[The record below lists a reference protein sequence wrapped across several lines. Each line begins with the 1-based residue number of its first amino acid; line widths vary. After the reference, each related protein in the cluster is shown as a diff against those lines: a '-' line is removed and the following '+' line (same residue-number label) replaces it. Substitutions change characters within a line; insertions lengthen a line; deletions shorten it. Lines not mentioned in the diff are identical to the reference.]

1 MIAMILAY
9 SAFCVGLRWTTLVL
23 VPMNMSACA
32 KMDTMFSWH
41 LMDHP
46 AMECQQSG
54 RIFMAGFLHHLPSI
68 LAFTAPI
75 PYRLRYFPIIFQFLL
90 IFTFSVF
97 HICFTEKALLW
108 EIVCWHL
115 CLVVLSKVLPNSR
128 ILHRSLFTGN
138 AVSDL
143 YLNNIL

>member
-9 SAFCVGLRWTTLVL
+9 PAFCVGLRWTTLVL

-46 AMECQQSG
+46 AMECQLSG

-68 LAFTAPI
+68 LVFTAPI
-75 PYRLRYFPIIFQFLL
+75 PYSYDRLFPP
-90 IFTFSVF
+90 
-97 HICFTEKALLW
+97 H
-108 EIVCWHL
+108 VCWGRENKEACYKY
-115 CLVVLSKVLPNSR
+115 CLPTWN
-128 ILHRSLFTGN
+128 
-138 AVSDL
+138 
-143 YLNNIL
+143 